1 MYRRV
6 ALFLGLLFI
15 GSGALSRGAE
25 LSIPYEKFQLGNG
38 LTVIF
43 HEDKS
48 DPIVAVAIQYHV
60 GSNRE
65 TNGRTGFAHLFEHIM
80 FQESQ
85 HVGQDQ
91 FFKKIQSAGGTLNG
105 GTSQDGTIY
114 FEVIPR
120 NSLEMAL
127 WLESD
132 RMGFLLSKLTQ
143 EAFANQQ
150 GVVQNEKRQ
159 NYDNRPYGQ
168 SRYVMSKLLFPE
180 NHPYN
185 WLTIG
190 SLDDLANS
198 TLADVHEFYRKWYGP
213 NNATLVVA
221 GDFEKAEAR
230 KWVEKYFGE
239 IAKYNEIKD
248 MAPMPATL
256 TTSRRAYYED
266 ELARSPELTI
276 AYPTVQEYS
285 PDSYALD
292 MLAELL
298 GRGKKSPM
306 YKVIVEEKKLAP
318 SAMVGQQG
326 LELAGYLLFMVRAF
340 PDKSLQDVELAIQ
353 EGLTRFETEKFTEKD
368 LDRIKAGLETSFYNS
383 ISSVLMKAFQLARFE
398 EYAGGAGYL
407 PKYLENLKAVQSKDV
422 WRVYEKYLK
431 GKPSVLTCFVPKGK
445 AQLAAKDCERFVI
458 PPESIEQQKKY
469 QAQAAQS
476 AMKVERI
483 PTKFDRTAEPPPGPD
498 PLLRVPAVWEAK
510 TGKGVRVLGIPQ
522 RELPLVSFS
531 VIIKGGQLFDPPA
544 RVGAANLNARLMMQ
558 GTARKTPIE
567 LEEAIDELGASI
579 FVNSSNDN
587 TTLTANCLAT
597 KFEPVMALVDEIL
610 LEPRWD
616 TKEFDRLKQQALEN
630 IRREQATPAAVAS
643 RVFRRLAYGTD
654 HILAENSTGSLQTV
668 EAITLDD
675 LKDYYRQFLAP
686 SLAQIVIAGD
696 IDQKR
701 AVGAFERLTAKWP
714 ARSAQLP
721 SVTAPAA
728 PAQSALYFVDIP
740 GARQSEIRIGRVSL
754 AASDPD
760 FYPATVVNDK
770 LGGSFN
776 GVLNLI
782 LREEKG
788 YTYGARSYFAGGL
801 YPGLFTAA
809 APVQSNTTL
818 ESLQIFRDEMAKYRQ
833 GIKPEDLAFTKSS
846 LIKSNAR
853 GFETLGSL
861 LTMLSEIAVYN
872 RPLDYVKQREQFVQG
887 LTLGDHQKLA
897 SKYIDPN
904 RMIYVVVGDGKTQLQ
919 GLEKLGF
926 GKPILVDRDGKP
938 VPAPV
943 PTTD

>member
-1 MYRRV
+1 MHRRT
-6 ALFLGLLFI
+6 ALFLVLLFA
-15 GSGALSRGAE
+15 GLAASSRAAE
-25 LSIPYEKFQLGNG
+25 LSIPYEKFQLSNG

-65 TNGRTGFAHLFEHIM
+65 TKGRTGFAHLFEHIM

-114 FEVIPR
+114 FEVVPR

-132 RMGFLLSKLTQ
+132 RMGFLLSKVTQ

-190 SLDDLANS
+190 SLDDLANA
-198 TLADVHEFYRKWYGP
+198 TLADVHEFYKKWYGP

-221 GDFEKAEAR
+221 GDFDKAQAR

-248 MAPMPATL
+248 MSPMPVTL
-256 TTSRRAYYED
+256 TATRRAYYED

-292 MLAELL
+292 MLGELL
-298 GRGKKSPM
+298 GHGKKSPM

-318 SAMVGQQG
+318 SVMVGQQG
-326 LELAGYLLFMVRAF
+326 LELTGYLQFVVRAF

-353 EGLTRFETEKFTEKD
+353 EGLTRFENEKFTEKD
-368 LDRIKAGLETSFYNS
+368 LERIKAGLETSFYNS

-398 EYAGGAGYL
+398 EYAGSAGYL
-407 PKYLENLKAVQSKDV
+407 PKYLANLKAVQSKDV
-422 WRVYEKYLK
+422 WRVYEKYIK
-431 GKPSVLTCFVPKGK
+431 GKPFALTCFVPKGK
-445 AQLAAKDCERFVI
+445 VELASKDCERFVI
-458 PPESIEQQKKY
+458 PPESIDQQKKY
-469 QAQAAQS
+469 QEQAAQS
-476 AMKVERI
+476 AMKVEQI
-483 PTKFDRTAEPPPGPD
+483 PTKFDRTIEPTAGLD
-498 PLLRVPAVWEAK
+498 PLLRVPAAWETK
-510 TGKGVRVLGIPQ
+510 TANGIRVLGIQ
-522 RELPLVSFS
+522 HRELPLVSFS
-531 VIIKGGQLFDPPA
+531 IVIKGGQLFDQPA
-544 RVGAANLNARLMMQ
+544 KVGTASLAARLMMQ

-579 FVNSSNDN
+579 FLYSGVDT

-597 KFEPVMALVDEIL
+597 KFEPVMALVEEIL

-616 TKEFDRLKQQALEN
+616 TKEFDRLKQQTLEG

-643 RVFRRLAYGTD
+643 RVFRRLAYGAD
-654 HILAENSTGSLQTV
+654 HILAENNTGSLKTA

-675 LKDYYRQFLAP
+675 LKDYYKQYLSP
-686 SLAQIVIAGD
+686 SLAQIVVAGD

-701 AVGAFERLTAKWP
+701 AAGAFERLTAKWP

-721 SVTAPAA
+721 SVAAPAA

-740 GARQSEIRIGRVSL
+740 GARQSEIRIGNVSL

-760 FYPATVVNDK
+760 YYPATVVNDK

-801 YPGLFTAA
+801 SPGLFTAM
-809 APVQSNTTL
+809 APVQSNATL
-818 ESLQIFRDEMAKYRQ
+818 ESVQIFRDEMAKYRQ
-833 GIKPEDLAFTKSS
+833 GIKPDDLAFTKSS

-853 GFETLGSL
+853 NFETLGSL
-861 LTMLSEIAVYN
+861 LNMLSEIAVYN

-887 LTLGDHQKLA
+887 LTAEAHQKLA

-904 RMIYVVVGDGKTQLQ
+904 RMIYVVVGDGKTQLPV
-919 GLEKLGF
+919 LEKLGL

-938 VPAPV
+938 VPAAA

>member
-1 MYRRV
+1 MYRRL
-6 ALFLGLLFI
+6 ALLLILLFV
-15 GSGALSRGAE
+15 GFGTVSRAAE
-25 LSIPYEKFQLGNG
+25 LSIPYEKFQLSNG

-65 TNGRTGFAHLFEHIM
+65 SKGKTGFAHLFEHIM

-132 RMGFLLSKLTQ
+132 RMGFLLSKVTQ

-190 SLDDLANS
+190 ALEDLANA
-198 TLADVHEFYRKWYGP
+198 TLADVHEFYKKWYGP

-221 GDFEKAEAR
+221 GDFDKAQAR

-239 IAKYNEIKD
+239 IAKYGAVKD
-248 MAPMPATL
+248 MSPMPVTL
-256 TTSRRAYYED
+256 TASRRAYYED

-276 AYPTVQEYS
+276 AYPTVQEYA

-292 MLAELL
+292 MLGELL
-298 GRGKKSPM
+298 GHGKKSPM

-318 SAMVGQQG
+318 SVMVGQQA
-326 LELAGYLLFMVRAF
+326 LELTGLFQFMVRAF
-340 PDKSLQDVELAIQ
+340 PDKSLSDVEMAIQ
-353 EGLTRFETEKFTEKD
+353 EGLTKFETEKFTEKD
-368 LDRIKAGLETSFYNS
+368 LERIKAGLETNFYNS

-398 EYAGGAGYL
+398 EYAGSAGYL
-407 PKYLENLKAVQSKDV
+407 PKYLENLKAVQSKDI
-422 WRVYEKYLK
+422 WRVYEKYVK
-431 GKPSVLTCFVPKGK
+431 GKPFVLTCFVPKGK
-445 AQLAAKDCERFVI
+445 ADLAAKDCEKFII
-458 PPESIEQQKKY
+458 PAESIEQQKKY
-469 QAQAAQS
+469 QAQAALS
-476 AMKVERI
+476 ALKVERI
-483 PTKFDRTAEPPPGPD
+483 PTKFDRSVEPVAGPD
-498 PLLRVPAVWEAK
+498 PLLKVPAVWEAK
-510 TGKGVRVLGIPQ
+510 TSNGIRVLGIQQ
-522 RELPLVSFS
+522 RELPLISFS
-531 VIIKGGQLFDPPA
+531 IVVKGGQLFDQPA
-544 RVGAANLNARLMMQ
+544 KIGTASLTSRLMMQ

-579 FVNSSNDN
+579 MLYSGVDN
-587 TTLTANCLAT
+587 TTLTVNCLAT
-597 KFEPVMALVDEIL
+597 KFEPVMALVEEIL

-616 TKEFDRLKQQALEN
+616 TKEFDRLKQQNLEN
-630 IRREQATPAAVAS
+630 IRRDQATPAAVAS
-643 RVFRRLAYGTD
+643 RVFRRLAYGPD
-654 HILAENSTGSLQTV
+654 HILAENSSGSLQTIQ
-668 EAITLDD
+668 AITLDD
-675 LKDYYRQFLAP
+675 LKDYYKQFLAP

-696 IDQKR
+696 VDQKQ
-701 AVGAFERLTAKWP
+701 AAAAFEKVAAKWP
-714 ARSAQLP
+714 ARSVQLP
-721 SVTAPAA
+721 AVAAPAA
-728 PAQSALYFVDIP
+728 PTQAALYFVDIP
-740 GARQSEIRIGRVSL
+740 GARQSEIRIGNVSL

-760 FYPATVVNDK
+760 YYPATVVNDK

-788 YTYGARSYFAGGL
+788 YTYGARSYFGGGL
-801 YPGLFTAA
+801 YPGLFTAM
-809 APVQSNTTL
+809 APVQSNATL
-818 ESLQIFRDEMAKYRQ
+818 ESLQIFRDEMTKYRQ
-833 GIKPEDLAFTKSS
+833 GIKAEDLAFTKSS

-861 LTMLSEIAVYN
+861 LGMLSEIALYN
-872 RPLDYVKQREQFVQG
+872 RPLDFVKQREQFVQG
-887 LTLGDHQKLA
+887 LTLEAHQKLA
-897 SKYIDPN
+897 SKYIDPT
-904 RMIYVVVGDGKTQLQ
+904 RMIFVVVGDGRTQLQ
-919 GLEKLGF
+919 GLEKLGI
-926 GKPILVDRDGKP
+926 GKPIVVDRDGKP
-938 VPAPV
+938 APV
-943 PTTD
+943 GIPTTD

>member
-1 MYRRV
+1 MCRRM
-6 ALFLGLLFI
+6 ALFSTLLFV
-15 GSGALSRGAE
+15 GLAASSRAAE
-25 LSIPYEKFQLGNG
+25 LSIPYEKFQLSNG

-65 TNGRTGFAHLFEHIM
+65 TKGRTGFAHLFEHIM

-132 RMGFLLSKLTQ
+132 RMGFLLSKVTQ

-221 GDFEKAEAR
+221 GDLDKAEAR

-248 MAPMPATL
+248 MSPMPITL
-256 TTSRRAYYED
+256 TASRRAYYED

-276 AYPTVQEYS
+276 VYPTVQQYS
-285 PDSYALD
+285 PDSYALE
-292 MLAELL
+292 MLGQLL

-318 SAMVGQQG
+318 SVMVGQQG
-326 LELAGYLLFMVRAF
+326 LELAGYLMFTVRAF

-353 EGLTRFETEKFTEKD
+353 EGLARFESEKFTEKD
-368 LDRIKAGLETSFYNS
+368 LERIKAGLETGFYSS

-398 EYAGGAGYL
+398 EYAGSAGYL

-445 AQLAAKDCERFVI
+445 VQLAAKDCEPFVI

-483 PTKFDRTAEPPPGPD
+483 PTGFDRSVEPPTGPD
-498 PLLRVPAVWEAK
+498 PLLRIPGVWETK
-510 TGKGVRVLGIPQ
+510 TGNGIRVLGIQQ
-522 RELPLVSFS
+522 RELPLVSFA
-531 VIIKGGQLFDPPA
+531 VVIKGGQLFDQPSKI
-544 RVGAANLNARLMMQ
+544 GAASLNARLLTQ
-558 GTARKTPIE
+558 GTARRTPIE

-579 FVNSSNDN
+579 FVYSGVDN

-597 KFEPVMALVDEIL
+597 KFEPVMALVEEIL

-616 TKEFDRLKQQALEN
+616 TKEFDRLKQQTLEN

-643 RVFRRLAYGTD
+643 RVFRRLAYGAD
-654 HILAENSTGSLQTV
+654 HILAENNTGSLQTV

-675 LKDYYRQFLAP
+675 LKEYYRQFLAP
-686 SLAQIVIAGD
+686 SLAQIVVAGD

-701 AVGAFERLTAKWP
+701 AIGAFERLTAKWP

-721 SVTAPAA
+721 SVAIPSA

-740 GARQSEIRIGRVSL
+740 GARQSEIRIGNVSL

-760 FYPATVVNDK
+760 FYPVTVVNDK

-776 GVLNLI
+776 GFLNLI

-788 YTYGARSYFAGGL
+788 YTYGARSYFAAGL
-801 YPGLFTAA
+801 YPGLFTAM
-809 APVQSNTTL
+809 APVQSNATL
-818 ESLQIFRDEMAKYRQ
+818 ESLQIFRDEMTKYRQ
-833 GIKPEDLAFTKSS
+833 GIKAEDLAFTKSS
-846 LIKSNAR
+846 LTKSNAR
-853 GFETLGSL
+853 NFETLGSL
-861 LTMLSEIAVYN
+861 LNMLSEIAVYN

-887 LTLGDHQKLA
+887 LTPEVHQKLA

-919 GLEKLGF
+919 TLEKLGL

-938 VPAPV
+938 LPV
-943 PTTD
+943 TAPTTD

>member
-1 MYRRV
+1 MHTRF
-6 ALFLGLLFI
+6 ALTLILTLVGLGTF
-15 GSGALSRGAE
+15 SQAAE
-25 LSIPYEKFQLGNG
+25 LSIPYEKFQLSNG

-65 TNGRTGFAHLFEHIM
+65 VKGRTGFAHLFEHIM

-114 FEVIPR
+114 FEVVPR
-120 NSLEMAL
+120 NALEMAL

-132 RMGFLLSKLTQ
+132 RMGFLLSKVTQ

-190 SLDDLANS
+190 SLDDLANA
-198 TLADVHEFYRKWYGP
+198 TLADVHEFYKKWYGP

-221 GDFEKAEAR
+221 GDFEKAQAR

-239 IAKYNEIKD
+239 VAKYGDVKD
-248 MAPMPATL
+248 MSPMPVQLSAT
-256 TTSRRAYYED
+256 RRAYYED
-266 ELARSPELTI
+266 ELARSPELSI
-276 AYPTVQEYS
+276 VYPTVEEYA

-318 SAMVGQQG
+318 SVMVGQAGQ
-326 LELAGYLLFMVRAF
+326 ELAGYLMIMARAF
-340 PDKSLQDVELAIQ
+340 PDKSLSDVEAAIQ
-353 EGLTRFETEKFTEKD
+353 EAIARFEKEKFTEKD
-368 LDRIKAGLETSFYNS
+368 LERIKAGLETQFYNS

-398 EYAGGAGYL
+398 EYAGSAGFIT
-407 PKYLENLKAVQSKDV
+407 KYLENVKAVQSKDV
-422 WRVYEKYLK
+422 WRVYEKYVK
-431 GKPSVLTCFVPKGK
+431 GKPFVLTSFVPKGK
-445 AQLAAKDCERFVI
+445 VELAAKDSERFVI
-458 PPESIEQQKKY
+458 PPDSIDLQKK
-469 QAQAAQS
+469 AQAAQS

-483 PTKFDRTAEPPPGPD
+483 PTKFDRGVEPPAGPD
-498 PLLRVPAVWEAK
+498 PLLRLPTVWETK
-510 TGKGVRVLGIPQ
+510 TASGVRVLGIEH

-531 VIIKGGQLFDPPA
+531 VHIKGGQLFDKA
-544 RVGAANLNARLMMQ
+544 AKIGVANLTARLMMQ

-579 FVNSSNDN
+579 SVYSGTDS
-587 TTLTANCLAT
+587 TALVGNCLVS
-597 KFEPVMALVDEIL
+597 KFEPVMALVEEIL

-616 TKEFDRLKQQALEN
+616 VKEFDRIKQQTLES

-643 RVFRRLAYGTD
+643 RVFRILAYGRD
-654 HILAENSTGSLQTV
+654 HLLAENNTGSLQTV
-668 EAITLDD
+668 EGITLED
-675 LKDYYRQFLAP
+675 LKGYYKEFYTP
-686 SLAQIVIAGD
+686 SLAHISISGAL
-696 IDQKR
+696 DQKR
-701 AVGAFERLTAKWP
+701 AMTAFERLSTKWP
-714 ARSAQLP
+714 ARPATLP
-721 SVTAPAA
+721 AVAKPAA
-728 PAQSALYFVDIP
+728 PAQASLYFVDIP
-740 GARQSEIRIGRVSL
+740 GARQSEIRVGYIGLS
-754 AASDPD
+754 ASDDD
-760 FYPATVVNDK
+760 FYPATVANDK

-788 YTYGARSYFAGGL
+788 FTYGARSYFAGGL

-809 APVQSNTTL
+809 APVQSNATL

-833 GIKPEDLAFTKSS
+833 GIKAEDLAFTKAS
-846 LIKSNAR
+846 LTKSNAR
-853 GFETLGSL
+853 NFETLGAL
-861 LTMLSEIAVYN
+861 MGMLNEIAVYN
-872 RPLDYVKQREQFVQG
+872 RPKDFVKQREQFVQG
-887 LTLGDHQKLA
+887 LTLENHQKLA
-897 SKYIDPN
+897 AKYIDPG
-904 RMIYVVVGDGKTQLQ
+904 RMIYLVVGDGKTQLQ
-919 GLEKLGF
+919 GLEKFGL
-926 GKPILVDRDGKP
+926 GKPIVLDRDAKP
-938 VPAPV
+938 VAAQPAA
-943 PTTD
+943 D

>member
-1 MYRRV
+1 MHRRV
-6 ALFLGLLFI
+6 ALILLFA
-15 GSGALSRGAE
+15 GLGASSRAAE
-25 LSIPYEKFQLGNG
+25 LSIPYEKFQLSNG

-65 TNGRTGFAHLFEHIM
+65 TKGRTGFAHLFEHIM

-114 FEVIPR
+114 FEVVPR

-132 RMGFLLSKLTQ
+132 RMGFLLSKVTQ

-190 SLDDLANS
+190 SLDDLANA
-198 TLADVHEFYRKWYGP
+198 TLADVHEFYKKWYGP

-221 GDFEKAEAR
+221 GDFDKAETR

-239 IAKYNEIKD
+239 ITKYNEIKD
-248 MAPMPATL
+248 MSPMPVTL
-256 TTSRRAYYED
+256 TASRRAYYGD

-276 AYPTVQEYS
+276 VYPTVEEYS
-285 PDSYALD
+285 QDSYALD

-318 SAMVGQQG
+318 GAMVGQQSQ
-326 LELAGYLLFMVRAF
+326 ELAGYLMFMVRAF
-340 PDKSLQDVELAIQ
+340 PDKPLQDVELAVQ
-353 EGLTRFETEKFTEKD
+353 EALARFESDKFTEKD
-368 LDRIKAGLETSFYNS
+368 LERIKARLETAFYNS
-383 ISSVLMKAFQLARFE
+383 ISSVLIKAFQLARFE
-398 EYAGGAGYL
+398 EYAGSAGYITT
-407 PKYLENLKAVQSKDV
+407 YLGNLKAVQSKDI
-422 WRVYEKYLK
+422 WRVYEKYVK

-445 AQLAAKDCERFVI
+445 VELAAKDCESFVI
-458 PPESIEQQKKY
+458 PAESIEQQQKY

-476 AMKVERI
+476 TMKVERI
-483 PTKFDRTAEPPPGPD
+483 PTTFDRSVEPPAGPD
-498 PLLRVPAVWEAK
+498 PLLRVPGIWETK
-510 TGKGVRVLGIPQ
+510 TGNGIRVLGIQ
-522 RELPLVSFS
+522 HRELPLVSFA
-531 VIIKGGQLFDPPA
+531 VIIKGGQLFDLLDKTGVA
-544 RVGAANLNARLMMQ
+544 GLTARLMMQ
-558 GTARKTPIE
+558 GTARKTPVE
-567 LEEAIDELGASI
+567 LEEAIDELGATINVYSG
-579 FVNSSNDN
+579 VDK
-587 TTLTANCLAT
+587 TTLTANCLAS
-597 KFEPVMALVDEIL
+597 KFEPVMALVEEIL

-616 TKEFDRLKQQALEN
+616 IKEFDRLKQQTLEN

-643 RVFRRLAYGTD
+643 RVFRKLAYGAD
-654 HILAENSTGSLQTV
+654 HLLAEGSTGSLETV
-668 EAITLDD
+668 TAITLDD
-675 LKDYYRQFLAP
+675 LKQYYQQFLAP
-686 SLAQIVIAGD
+686 SLAHIAIAGD
-696 IDQKR
+696 IDRKR
-701 AVGAFERLTAKWP
+701 ATGAFERLTAKWP

-721 SVTAPAA
+721 SVAAPSA
-728 PAQSALYFVDIP
+728 PAQAALYFVDIP
-740 GARQSEIRIGRVSL
+740 GARQSEIRIGNVSL
-754 AASDPD
+754 AESDPD

-776 GVLNLI
+776 GILNLI

-788 YTYGARSYFAGGL
+788 YTYGARSYFGAGL
-801 YPGLFTAA
+801 YPGLFLAM
-809 APVQSNTTL
+809 APVQSNATL
-818 ESLQIFRDEMAKYRQ
+818 ESLQIFRDEMTKYRQ
-833 GIKPEDLAFTKSS
+833 GIKAEDLAFTKSS
-846 LIKSNAR
+846 LTKSNTR
-853 GFETLGSL
+853 NFETLSSL
-861 LTMLSEIAVYN
+861 LNMLNEIGVYK

-887 LTLGDHQKLA
+887 LTLEAHQKLA

-904 RMIYVVVGDGKTQLQ
+904 RMIYVVVGDGKTQLPV
-919 GLEKLGF
+919 LEKFGL
-926 GKPILVDRDGKP
+926 GKPVMVDRDGKP
-938 VPAPV
+938 VPATA
-943 PTTD
+943 PTSE